1 MKKISTGIFLVIYL
15 LLNYTNSNSQGIK
28 VDFLGFNGVAQNYGT
43 PLFWGIGYEQN
54 FGEKI
59 SLGLTYRSGYS
70 FDSENSYSDVEYGF
84 SIPNGNV
91 SFTVFHNCTWSE
103 FAYTSKYFFSDN
115 SDGSYYVASGIS
127 MMQTTVQ
134 YDLNNLQVN
143 GISDPTFYGD
153 LSEGIYKQDITLFPV
168 SIDLGHR
175 GEFDGLFYDY
185 YIGLGFLP
193 FGANPDAEP
202 ASLASHGV
210 EPQFASLSFRF
221 GMTFGVSWAR

>member
-1 MKKISTGIFLVIYL
+1 MKKISTGVFIVIYL

-91 SFTVFHNCTWSE
+91 SFTVFQNCSWSE

-134 YDLNNLQVN
+134 YELNNLPERWFFWRVLAVTEYREQCRVTFRAFVLLILAADFPEKILKLAEQV
-143 GISDPTFYGD
+143 
-153 LSEGIYKQDITLFPV
+153 
-168 SIDLGHR
+168 
-175 GEFDGLFYDY
+175 
-185 YIGLGFLP
+185 
-193 FGANPDAEP
+193 
-202 ASLASHGV
+202 
-210 EPQFASLSFRF
+210 
-221 GMTFGVSWAR
+221 